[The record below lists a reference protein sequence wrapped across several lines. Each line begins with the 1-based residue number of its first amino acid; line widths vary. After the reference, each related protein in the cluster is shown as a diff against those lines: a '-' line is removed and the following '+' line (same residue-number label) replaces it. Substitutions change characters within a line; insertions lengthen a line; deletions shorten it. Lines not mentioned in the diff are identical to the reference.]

1 MARTKG
7 LNMQKRLERAYTVK
21 EEICNSVTHGF
32 GVLLSIAIL
41 TILVTLSSIYGTV
54 WSIVSSAI
62 FGTSMVLMYAA
73 STTYHAVLF
82 PNVKKYLKKL
92 DHIAIYY
99 LIAGTYTPFLVV
111 LMRNTLGWTL
121 FGVIWGLA
129 LIGTA
134 LKLFTSGSGTKAWS
148 IGLYLCMG
156 WLILVASDKIF
167 KILPTISLVFLILGG
182 LFYTI
187 GILFYIWKSKTYTHA
202 IWHCFVLL
210 GTLMHFFAILFSC
223 VFIK

>member
-1 MARTKG
+1 MSHPA
-7 LNMQKRLERAYTVK
+7 RAYTVK
-21 EEICNSVTHGF
+21 EEVCNSITHGL
-32 GVLLSIAIL
+32 GVLFSIAIL
-41 TILVTLSSIYGTV
+41 TILVTLSSIYGNV

-62 FGTSMVLMYAA
+62 FGTSMFLLYSA
-73 STTYHAVLF
+73 STSYHAILF
-82 PNVKKYLKKL
+82 PNAKKYLKKL

-99 LIAGTYTPFLVV
+99 LIAGTYTPFLLVR
-111 LMRNTLGWTL
+111 MRDTVGWTL

-129 LIGTA
+129 LIGTI

-148 IGLYLCMG
+148 IALYLCMG

-167 KILPTISLVFLILGG
+167 GVLPPVSLVFLILGG

-187 GILFYIWKSKTYTHA
+187 GILFYVWKSKAYMHA
-202 IWHCFVLL
+202 VWHCFVLL

-223 VFIK
+223 VFIQ